1 MGHLGEKT
9 EEQRRLIQSQ
19 AGVIFK
25 RGVSHLTDMARR
37 DAIMWFMMGIAQ
49 LLIGNALLADE
60 GTSDW
65 IAYMI
70 QGTGGGTLAL
80 GLYFLLFLARNE
92 SEFSELY
99 SKAEKTILTTDPASG
114 RKRIVDDSSKPVKAA
129 WYSIP
134 VIITIF
140 GMFQW
145 LATLG

>member
-1 MGHLGEKT
+1 MIFSH
-9 EEQRRLIQSQ
+9 
-19 AGVIFK
+19 AGVKFK
-25 RGVSHLTDMARR
+25 RGFLLMRHMARR
-37 DAIMWFMMGIAQ
+37 DSIMWFMMGIAQ

-70 QGTGGGTLAL
+70 QGTGGGTMAL

-99 SKAEKTILTTDPASG
+99 SKAEKTILPTDPSTG
-114 RKRIVDDSSKPVKAA
+114 RKKVVDDSSKPVKAA

-134 VIITIF
+134 VVITIF